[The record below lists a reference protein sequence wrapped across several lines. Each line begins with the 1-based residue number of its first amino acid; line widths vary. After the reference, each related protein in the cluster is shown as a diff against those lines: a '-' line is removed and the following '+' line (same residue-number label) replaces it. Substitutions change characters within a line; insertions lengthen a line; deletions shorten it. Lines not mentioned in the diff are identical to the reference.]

1 MVLQLLCD
9 HRYVSMRQFVVYKLR
24 NIVPISVAKFNVFTR
39 EMVKKSSFLPSELHG
54 LFLSSC
60 DLHQRFWDTCK
71 NPEILVSRVFSERK
85 I

>member
-39 EMVKKSSFLPSELHG
+39 EMVKKVVSYHPSYMVCFCPLAICIKGSGIHAKT
-54 LFLSSC
+54 
-60 DLHQRFWDTCK
+60 QK
-71 NPEILVSRVFSERK
+71 Y
-85 I
+85 

>member
-39 EMVKKSSFLPSELHG
+39 EMVKKVVSYHPSYMACFCPLAICIKVLGYMQKPRNTSFKG
-54 LFLSSC
+54 V
-60 DLHQRFWDTCK
+60 Q
-71 NPEILVSRVFSERK
+71 
-85 I
+85 